1 MIFISPELKQFV
13 VEPWMNLEPF
23 DPKLIKKI
31 QPNHPYKILLSILYK
46 YYPEYNGGEGDE
58 DNGEEENEDVSDLYF
73 KMLDDYTRYGIAF
86 ERDYYLFPDNKLGVI
101 GDKNYSLVENSYNK
115 KTLLF
120 NKVKTI
126 DLKQHDRGEKPLSEK
141 EKSKRDLIKKLKDKK
156 FQVAMMDPDIYNND
170 ELFEKIIQ
178 FPTDKLLLEK
188 LDHRTS
194 WHGIRDFLR
203 INFD

>member
-1 MIFISPELKQFV
+1 MILSSNKIDQFV
-13 VEPWMNLEPF
+13 VEPWMKLEPF

-31 QPNHPYKILLSILYK
+31 QPNHPYKILLIILYK
-46 YYPEYNGGEGDE
+46 YYPEYNGGEG
-58 DNGEEENEDVSDLYF
+58 NEDVSDLYF

-86 ERDYYLFPDNKLGVI
+86 KRDYELFPDNKLGVI
-101 GDKNYSLVENSYNK
+101 GNKNYSLVENSYDK

-120 NKVKTI
+120 NKVKII
-126 DLKQHDRGEKPLSEK
+126 DLKQHDRGEKPLSDEEK
-141 EKSKRDLIKKLKDKK
+141 TKRDLIKKIKNKK
-156 FQVAMMDPDIYNND
+156 FQVALMDPDIYNND
-170 ELFEKIIQ
+170 ELFENLIKLS
-178 FPTDKLLLEK
+178 TDELLIEK